1 MVLSLLG
8 PYLPNIL
15 NTLQDPAGSRAGLPT
30 PIATT
35 AAPMAAA
42 KAATA
47 AATAA
52 VARRRCRHVGRVV
65 F

>member
-1 MVLSLLG
+1 
-8 PYLPNIL
+8 
-15 NTLQDPAGSRAGLPT
+15 
-30 PIATT
+30 
-35 AAPMAAA
+35 MAAA